1 MPRTYTGRQTRQGD
15 IVLRKPWQ
23 RALFIAGL
31 SAGFVA
37 LLIVAVL
44 FHFGAL

>member
-1 MPRTYTGRQTRQGD
+1 MPRTYTGRQVRQGE

-23 RALFIAGL
+23 RALFVAGL

-37 LLIVAVL
+37 LLVIAVL
-44 FHFGAL
+44 MHFGAL